1 MERKAPRDENGR
13 LSRATKDLIKH
24 CSKMVIK
31 TTQNKIEAVELS
43 KNQSRKKLI
52 MLQKNN
58 MKIKETL
65 NKGASMKITME
76 TL

>member
-1 MERKAPRDENGR
+1 
-13 LSRATKDLIKH
+13 
-24 CSKMVIK
+24 MVIK